1 MALEGIGQHG
11 NIGNSPWNE
20 RKEDKGI
27 KVKGTEQLRT
37 LLCVLLFFAFTFPL
51 FCFRASR
58 EGEGESDGG
67 GRRRNACLSP
77 VRAHE

>member
-27 KVKGTEQLRT
+27 KVKGTGAAEKSA
-37 LLCVLLFFAFTFPL
+37 LCFAFLCFFLLFLFLCFAFVP
-51 FCFRASR
+51 RGKEKVVVME
-58 EGEGESDGG
+58 EGEGEM
-67 GRRRNACLSP
+67 L
-77 VRAHE
+77 V